1 MTTVLTQL
9 VARALFL
16 PALVIAMGLMIKGY
30 ADTGDGFSAG
40 VIAALGVLMQ
50 VVAFGVDELDR
61 LPLVKY
67 APAGTF
73 AGLLLALSIVF
84 IPVLRGDALFTHSPG
99 MGEPV
104 AHFGTLE
111 FITPMLFDLGVFVV
125 VFGFCVGVI
134 GAIVRAQ
141 VRVQRMRERQGQL
154 PTLPEVRV

>member
-1 MTTVLTQL
+1 
-9 VARALFL
+9 
-16 PALVIAMGLMIKGY
+16 
-30 ADTGDGFSAG
+30 
-40 VIAALGVLMQ
+40 
-50 VVAFGVDELDR
+50 
-61 LPLVKY
+61 
-67 APAGTF
+67 
-73 AGLLLALSIVF
+73 
-84 IPVLRGDALFTHSPG
+84 
-99 MGEPV
+99 V